1 MKFNIYDYNNGP
13 TEIDTGNKEIKEL
26 EVLVLTGD
34 EIVTIRYEDGSKERY
49 DSSYT
54 RGINYF
60 DDEYTV
66 TKENIQKW
74 IQSAMSTNEII
85 SYNRSY

>member
-1 MKFNIYDYNNGP
+1 MKFNIYDYDNCP

-26 EVLVLTGD
+26 EVLVLSGD
-34 EIVTIRYEDGSKERY
+34 EIVTIRYEDGSTKRY
-49 DSSYT
+49 DSSCT
-54 RGINYF
+54 RNITYF

-66 TKENIQKW
+66 TKENIAKW
-74 IQSAMSTNEII
+74 IRSAMSTNEII